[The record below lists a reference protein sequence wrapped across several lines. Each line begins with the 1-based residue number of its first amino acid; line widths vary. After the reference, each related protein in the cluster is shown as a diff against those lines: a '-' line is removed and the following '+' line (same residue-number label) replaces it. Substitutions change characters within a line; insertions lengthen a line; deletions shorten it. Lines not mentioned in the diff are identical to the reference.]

1 MQNFF
6 SELSHWLQSL
16 VYLINIPYHQYEKL
30 IHTFCTSEGISKN
43 YFFECKIIG
52 WEKNKMKWRIE
63 NNVKKNYAKWIYV
76 RSTHTQKVQ
85 RLQWLFFYS
94 HWNYKNEKFLYKRF
108 AIKKSE
114 KSLLFKTEKEHL
126 NLEEEIPSKLM
137 KHWNSSCFTNFNGD
151 RNFKMKNLLWQWYA
165 EYFLSLCVCVR
176 ASVVNVHRL

>member
-94 HWNYKNEKFLYKRF
+94 HWNYKNEKFHYKRF

-126 NLEEEIPSKLM
+126 NLEEEG
-137 KHWNSSCFTNFNGD
+137 WNTEIRHVSQTSTEIGILKWKIYYDNDMLNTFY
-151 RNFKMKNLLWQWYA
+151 R
-165 EYFLSLCVCVR
+165 CVCVR